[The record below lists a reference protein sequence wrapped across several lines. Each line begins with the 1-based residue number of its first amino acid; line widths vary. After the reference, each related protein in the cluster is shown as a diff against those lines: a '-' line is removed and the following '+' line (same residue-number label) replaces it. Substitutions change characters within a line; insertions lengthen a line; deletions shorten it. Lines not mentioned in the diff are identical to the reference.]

1 MIVGTFAYFGLAIVL
16 CAVGF
21 VGILSIGAPFF
32 LTGIAMLVV
41 SPWRARKDV
50 VWPVIAAPW
59 AFTVTYVLLAPLSCT
74 SIASSGPLLSRTE
87 CTNVLGID
95 YSGSGSYDPPL
106 LPVLLA
112 GLIVA
117 GIIALVLRRLLARQ
131 SVKA

>member
-1 MIVGTFAYFGLAIVL
+1 MSVGTFVYFAIAITL
-16 CAVGF
+16 CALGF
-21 VGILSIGAPFF
+21 VAIFSIGAPFF
-32 LTGIAMLVV
+32 LTGIEMLAV

-74 SIASSGPLLSRTE
+74 SIASSGPLPSRTE

-106 LPVLLA
+106 LPALLA

-131 SVKA
+131 SVNA